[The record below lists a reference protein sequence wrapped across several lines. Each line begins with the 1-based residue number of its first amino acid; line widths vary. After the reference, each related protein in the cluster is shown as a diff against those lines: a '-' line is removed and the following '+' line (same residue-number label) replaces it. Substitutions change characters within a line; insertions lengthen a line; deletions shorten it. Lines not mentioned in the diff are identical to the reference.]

1 VKEQPTEREA
11 LIALNRVQGLGSITV
26 RRIIDA
32 LGSAA
37 AVFHATEA
45 QCRAIPG
52 IGAERAALLLHA
64 VHEVDVHA
72 ELEKAATCGVTLM
85 TWDEPAY
92 PALLKQIAD
101 PPFVLYV
108 AGDVSVLNT
117 SAVAIVGTRHPTVY
131 GRETARRF
139 AYQLSTVG
147 YTIVSGLAEGIDTE
161 AHTGAVKAKGRTIAV
176 LGGALDCLYP
186 KSNTGLAREI
196 VAGGGAVISEY
207 AFGRQ
212 PDAQTFPM
220 RNRIVSGL
228 CKGIVVVESP
238 LKSGTLITAGQAVE
252 QNRSVMVVPGRIDSP
267 ASQGSHQLIKEG
279 AKLVSQVDDVVEE
292 LQDLFVTVPQRCPR
306 DAGGAAHEREG
317 RGAAH
322 ATSKAPVVALSADEC
337 AVLQQI
343 DHAGV
348 PVDVVIRSTALAPG
362 AVNAILVGLQLKK
375 QIQMLPGS
383 MIVRI

>member
-1 VKEQPTEREA
+1 VNEQPTERDA
-11 LIALNRVQGLGSITV
+11 LIALNRVQGIGAITV
-26 RRIIDA
+26 KRIIDT

-37 AVFHATEA
+37 AVFRATET
-45 QCRAIPG
+45 QCRG
-52 IGAERAALLLHA
+52 IAGVGAERAALLLETVHA
-64 VHEVDVHA
+64 VDVRA
-72 ELEKAATCGVTLM
+72 ETEKADACGVTIL
-85 TWDEPAY
+85 TWNDAAY

-108 AGDVSVLNT
+108 AGDVAALDT
-117 SAVAIVGTRHPTVY
+117 PAVAIVGTRHPTVY

-139 AYQLSTVG
+139 AYQLAGAG

-161 AHTGAVKAKGRTIAV
+161 AHTGAVKAKGKTVAV

-228 CKGIVVVESP
+228 CKGVLVVESP
-238 LKSGTLITAGQAVE
+238 LKSGTLITAGQAAD

-279 AKLVSQVDDVVEE
+279 ARLVAQVDDVIEE
-292 LQDLFVTVPQRCPR
+292 LQDLFAAGPQRSEQ
-306 DAGGAAHEREG
+306 GAAATGTEPSARAAVPPARPAVVLSVDER
-317 RGAAH
+317 
-322 ATSKAPVVALSADEC
+322 

-348 PVDVVIRSTALAPG
+348 HVDAVIRATTLAPG
-362 AVNAILVGLQLKK
+362 AVHAILIGLQLKK
-375 QIQMLPGS
+375 QIQMLPGG
-383 MIVRI
+383 MLVRL

>member
-1 VKEQPTEREA
+1 MNEQPTERDA
-11 LIALNRVQGLGSITV
+11 LIALNRVQGIGAITV
-26 RRIIDA
+26 KRIIDT

-37 AVFHATEA
+37 AVFRTTET

-52 IGAERAALLLHA
+52 VGAERAALLLEAVHA
-64 VHEVDVHA
+64 VDVRA
-72 ELEKAATCGVTLM
+72 ETEKADACGVTIL
-85 TWDEPAY
+85 TWNDAAY

-101 PPFVLYV
+101 PPFVLYI
-108 AGDVSVLNT
+108 AGDVAVLDT
-117 SAVAIVGTRHPTVY
+117 PAVAIVGTRHPTVY

-139 AYQLSTVG
+139 AYQLANAG

-161 AHTGAVKAKGRTIAV
+161 AHTGAVKAKGKTVAV

-212 PDAQTFPM
+212 PDVQTFPM

-228 CKGIVVVESP
+228 CKGVLVVESP
-238 LKSGTLITAGQAVE
+238 LKSGTLITAGQAAE
-252 QNRSVMVVPGRIDSP
+252 QNRSVMVVPGRVDSP

-279 AKLVSQVDDVVEE
+279 ARLVAQVDDVIEE
-292 LQDLFVTVPQRCPR
+292 LQDLFAAGPQRSEH
-306 DAGGAAHEREG
+306 GTAATGTEPSAR
-317 RGAAH
+317 AAVQP
-322 ATSKAPVVALSADEC
+322 ARPAAAVLSADER

-348 PVDVVIRSTALAPG
+348 HVDAVIRATTLAPG
-362 AVNAILVGLQLKK
+362 AVHAILVGLQLKK
-375 QIQMLPGS
+375 QIQMLPGG
-383 MIVRI
+383 MLVRL

>member
-1 VKEQPTEREA
+1 MKQQPTERDA
-11 LIALNRVQGLGSITV
+11 LIALNRVQGIGAITV
-26 RRIIDA
+26 KRIKEA

-37 AVFHATEA
+37 AVFRATEA

-52 IGAERAALLLHA
+52 IGAERATLVLQT
-64 VHEVDVHA
+64 VHTVDVCA
-72 ELEKAATCGVTLM
+72 ELEKAAACGVTIM
-85 TWDEPAY
+85 TWDDASY

-101 PPFVLYV
+101 PPTVLYV
-108 AGDVSVLNT
+108 AGDVSVLDT
-117 SAVAIVGTRHPTVY
+117 PAVAIVGTRHPTVY

-139 AYQLSTVG
+139 AYQLANAG

-161 AHTGAVKAKGRTIAV
+161 AHTGAVKAKGKTVAV

-186 KSNTGLAREI
+186 KSNTGLARDI

-228 CKGIVVVESP
+228 CKGILVVESP

-279 AKLVSQVDDVVEE
+279 AKLVAQVDDVIEE
-292 LQDLFVTVPQRCPR
+292 LQDLFVAVPQRSGQDAAVPATDVPR
-306 DAGGAAHEREG
+306 VRASAQPARPAVVLSEDER
-317 RGAAH
+317 
-322 ATSKAPVVALSADEC
+322 

-343 DHAGV
+343 DHTGV
-348 PVDVVIRSTALAPG
+348 HVDAVIRSTALPPG
-362 AVNAILVGLQLKK
+362 AVHAVLVGLQLKK
-375 QIQMLPGS
+375 QVQMLPGS
-383 MIVRI
+383 MLVRL